1 MSTNRPDAA
10 SARHHQRGITLV
22 ELILFLV
29 IVGVGLAGILSVISL
44 ATRASAD
51 PLMRK
56 QALALAD
63 SLLTEVQLQSFL
75 FCDPAD
81 PAAATATSTA
91 ACTATAV
98 VKTRYSASA
107 PFNRV
112 SDYNGFVMNDATG
125 GIRDI
130 TNTSVGLP
138 GYAASIAVAE
148 TALAASG
155 TSAAIPA
162 AAALLIS
169 VTVTSPDQNT
179 VIVEGLRT
187 RYAPNGD
194 R

>member
-1 MSTNRPDAA
+1 MSTNQSDAPT
-10 SARHHQRGITLV
+10 ARHPQRGITLV

-29 IVGVGLAGILSVISL
+29 IVGIGLAGILSVISL
-44 ATRASAD
+44 TTRASAD

-63 SLLTEVQLQSFL
+63 SLLAEVQLQSFL
-75 FCDPAD
+75 YCDPAD
-81 PAAATATSTA
+81 PAAATATSVA
-91 ACTATAV
+91 ACTAAAV
-98 VKTRYSASA
+98 AKTRYSISA

-130 TNTSVGLP
+130 TNTPVGLP

-148 TALAASG
+148 TALAANG
-155 TSAAIPA
+155 TSAGIA
-162 AAALLIS
+162 AAASLLIS
-169 VTVTSPDQNT
+169 VTVTSPDQST
-179 VIVEGLRT
+179 VRLEGLRT

>member
-1 MSTNRPDAA
+1 MSTNQSDAPT
-10 SARHHQRGITLV
+10 ARHHQRGMTLV
-22 ELILFLV
+22 ELILFMV
-29 IVGVGLAGILSVISL
+29 IVGIGLAGILSVISL
-44 ATRASAD
+44 TTRASAD

-56 QALALAD
+56 QALAD
-63 SLLTEVQLQSFL
+63 SLLAEVQLQSFL
-75 FCDPAD
+75 YCDPAD
-81 PAAATATSTA
+81 PAAATATSVA
-91 ACTATAV
+91 ACTLAAV
-98 VKTRYSASA
+98 AKTRYSASA
-107 PFNRV
+107 PFSRV

-130 TNTSVGLP
+130 TNTPVGLP

-155 TSAAIPA
+155 TSAAVPS

-169 VTVTSPDQNT
+169 VTVTSPDKNT
-179 VIVEGLRT
+179 VTVEGLRT